1 MHQRHIFAVK
11 IWNWIAL
18 GVLAVAP
25 PVLAADAE
33 SDRLSN
39 EEFHAG
45 LLNYDLRDLLS
56 LHMMQLPGSDELPQL
71 LLRRKMHLLVYES
84 GLSETPERREA
95 LAAANK
101 ILADIIRNHATDDRA
116 IEWQITLARSLIYE
130 QAEPHFSSILYRGGT
145 AEDRRILKDLMDQ
158 AFGALTRLLK
168 FLDDE
173 YARIDL
179 LSVSQYERLEDKGYI
194 AQLESAIPQGQ
205 YMLLWSKFYMAL
217 ALNPSDPQQRLLL
230 DEVIL
235 QLSKETTLLKDKHE
249 NSHVQAQS
257 LLLAGMAYRRVADY
271 PSAKRYFRDAVEVV
285 GRITDTQEQTDL
297 QWVITLGM
305 VENIR
310 TLRDAGDFD
319 DARDLLEE
327 LRRRFARAHRNDF
340 GRKLLLAIL
349 ECSIFQAVDSPN
361 RHPGDSLL
369 AARLTERAAAP
380 LIRLAN
386 ESLEQRADVYAAI
399 FDQIKA
405 VPDPSLLHPFQ
416 QSALIAGYIA
426 EAARLRQLGAE
437 DSASGQTRRLDEEAM
452 ANLDRAIESATRLL
466 KERGGINDELSC
478 EALFNLA
485 VAEYHKGLQL
495 AATQDFSRVAQ
506 ECPSFARSLSAA
518 IYAVEIITQLAE
530 DPSLRGRAEVH
541 EAAIQALQVLVDG
554 FPDSDS
560 AKYWLFFFAQ
570 AFEDA
575 EQFEDAATRYE
586 NVDRTHPHY
595 VTAQFRALKC
605 QIMALQGLIAR
616 GEIEIAEI
624 RRRAGSARRDVA
636 RFVKTARQTDPE
648 RAEEFLAQADVL
660 IGEMSV
666 LKGVD
671 QHEEAIELLSD
682 FETKHA
688 ESLDLMGRVLRV
700 RIIAFESTGRL
711 QDAQQAVPKFA
722 AIAPDEAGTTLQTLL
737 DSIRIEIAELRESG
751 QPAEADRKAAAA
763 LLFAKQIFD
772 SASTQDVS
780 EASMYR
786 LRVQLAE
793 AHLEAGQYEN
803 ALSLFAEAEKFDI
816 ARYEDGKAHDP
827 RVLLGTAKSL
837 MLQNRHGDALQMFN
851 RLFVE
856 SPADAPHRFEALLGD
871 LQCRTAMG
879 EDAAAIIGVIDQHRF
894 LSPSLG
900 GESLKKKILD
910 VKLQNEKRLGRK

>member
-1 MHQRHIFAVK
+1 M
-11 IWNWIAL
+11 
-18 GVLAVAP
+18 LATPGAR
-25 PVLAADAE
+25 AADAE
-33 SDRLSN
+33 SDRFSN
-39 EEFHAG
+39 EDFHAG

-71 LLRRKMHLLVYES
+71 LLRRKMHLLVYQS
-84 GLSETPERREA
+84 ALSETKERREA
-95 LAAANK
+95 LAAANE
-101 ILADIIRNHATDDRA
+101 ILAEIIRNHATDDRA
-116 IEWQITLARSLIYE
+116 IEWQIALARSLIYE

-145 AEDRRILKDLMDQ
+145 SEDRRVLKDLMEQ
-158 AFGALTRLLK
+158 SFGVLTRLLK

-173 YARIDL
+173 YARIDV
-179 LSVSQYERLEDKGYI
+179 LSISQYERLEDKGYI
-194 AQLESAIPQGQ
+194 AQLESAIPQAQ

-217 ALNPSDPQQRLLL
+217 ALQRSDPQRRLLL
-230 DEVIL
+230 DEVIV
-235 QLSKETTLLKDKHE
+235 QLAKETTLLRDKHE

-271 PSAKRYFRDAVEVV
+271 SSAKRYFRDAVEVV
-285 GRITDTQEQTDL
+285 GRITNTQEQADL
-297 QWVITLGM
+297 QWVVTLGM

-310 TLRDAGDFD
+310 ALRDDGDFEN
-319 DARDLLEE
+319 ARDLLEE
-327 LRRRFARAHRNDF
+327 LRRRFARTHRTDF

-349 ECSIFQAVDSPN
+349 ESSILQATDSPN
-361 RHPGDSLL
+361 RQAGDSLL
-369 AARLTERAAAP
+369 ASRLTDRAAAP
-380 LIRLAN
+380 LIRLADD
-386 ESLEQRADVYAAI
+386 SLEQRADVYAAI

-426 EAARLRQLGAE
+426 EAARLRQLGSE
-437 DSASGQTRRLDEEAM
+437 DSASDQTRRLDEEAM

-466 KERGGINDELSC
+466 KERGGIDDELSC

-506 ECPSFARSLSAA
+506 ECPKFARSLSAA

-541 EAAIQALQVLVDG
+541 VAAVQALQILVDG
-554 FPDSDS
+554 FPESDS
-560 AKYWLFFFAQ
+560 AKYWLFFLAQ
-570 AFEDA
+570 ALEDA
-575 EQFEDAATRYE
+575 EHFEDAATRYD

-595 VTAQFRALKC
+595 ITAQFRAIKC
-605 QIMALQGLIAR
+605 QILALQGGIAR
-616 GEIEIAEI
+616 GEIEIAEL
-624 RRRAGSARRDVA
+624 RRRAGSARRAVA
-636 RFVKTARQTDPE
+636 RFVKTARKGDPD
-648 RAEEFLAQADVL
+648 RAKEFLAQADVL

-671 QHEEAIELLSD
+671 QHEEAIELLDD

-688 ESLDLMGRVLRV
+688 DSLDLMGRVLRV

-711 QDAQQAVPKFA
+711 QDAQHAVPKFA
-722 AIAPDEAGTTLQTLL
+722 AIAPDEAGMTLQNLL

-751 QPAEADRKAAAA
+751 QQSEADRKADAA
-763 LLFAKQIFD
+763 LLFAQQIFD
-772 SASTQDVS
+772 TASAQDVS
-780 EASMYR
+780 ETSMYR

-793 AHLEAGQYEN
+793 AHLEAGRYEKSF
-803 ALSLFAEAEKFDI
+803 LLFKEAEDI
-816 ARYEDGKAHDP
+816 DITHYEDGKAHDP
-827 RVLLGTAKSL
+827 RVVLGKAKSL
-837 MLQNRHGDALQMFN
+837 MMQKKHGEALQLFN

-871 LQCRTAMG
+871 LQCRTALG

-900 GESLKKKILD
+900 SESIKKKILA
-910 VKLQNEKRLGRK
+910 VKAQNEKRLGRK